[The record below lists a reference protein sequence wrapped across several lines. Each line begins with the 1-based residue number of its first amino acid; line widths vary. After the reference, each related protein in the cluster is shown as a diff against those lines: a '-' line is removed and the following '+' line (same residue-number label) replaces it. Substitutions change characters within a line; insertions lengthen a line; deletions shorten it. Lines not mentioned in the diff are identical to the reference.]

1 MGVAELRRVK
11 QLEEENRRLKQ
22 VVADLTLDK
31 AMLQD
36 MLQKGLRPARRREMA
51 RELVAAFRVPTRRA
65 CAVVGC
71 HRATFYYRARR
82 RDGTPLRMRLREL
95 AAARPRFGYRRLH
108 ILLRRE
114 GWRINH
120 RRTYRLYR
128 AEQLGV
134 RVRRRH
140 KRASQ
145 VRVRPVTPTRPNE
158 RWCMDFMA
166 DRLDDG
172 RRIRILTVEDVFTR
186 ECLAVEVDTSL
197 VSARVVAV
205 LARLVQ
211 ARGAPRLISVD
222 NGSEFYSR
230 TTDSWA
236 YQAGVQLAFS
246 RPGKPMDN
254 PFHRELQWA
263 PPGRAPQHRAVLLGA
278 RRPGQTTGV
287 ATRLQ

>member
-1 MGVAELRRVK
+1 
-11 QLEEENRRLKQ
+11 
-22 VVADLTLDK
+22 
-31 AMLQD
+31 
-36 MLQKGLRPARRREMA
+36 MA
-51 RELVAAFRVPTRRA
+51 GDLVAAFRVPKRRA
-65 CAVVGC
+65 CAVVLC
-71 HRATFYYRARR
+71 NRATFYYRSRR
-82 RDGTPLRMRLREL
+82 RDVTPLRMRLREL

-114 GWRINH
+114 GWRISH
-120 RRTYRLYR
+120 KKTYRLYR

-134 RVRRRH
+134 GVRRRH

-145 VRVRPVTPTRPNE
+145 VRVQPAAPTRPNE

-197 VSARVVAV
+197 VSARGVAV
-205 LARLVQ
+205 LAHLVQ

-236 YQAGVQLAFS
+236 YQAGVQLDFS

-254 PFHRELQWA
+254 PFIESFNGRLRDEHLNTELFLSVADARAKLREWQRDYNEVRPHTLGQI
-263 PPGRAPQHRAVLLGA
+263 PPREFAAAWQSTRTA
-278 RRPGQTTGV
+278 RGEILNLETV
-287 ATRLQ
+287 